1 MKTKERVFQT
11 VLIILAIAVSAIP
24 AIYAS
29 ATGYYFSETESKL
42 LASLSHLL
50 LIGALLIGINRNPK
64 SKPSKIGAISG
75 LTVLML
81 LRWF

>member
-1 MKTKERVFQT
+1 MKTREQIFRM
-11 VLIILAIAVSAIP
+11 VLIILSFALLAIP
-24 AIYAS
+24 AAYAS
-29 ATGYYFSETESKL
+29 ATGNYFSEISSNL
-42 LASLSHLL
+42 IVSVSDLL

-75 LTVLML
+75 LTILLL

>member
-1 MKTKERVFQT
+1 MKTKERGFRT

-29 ATGYYFSETESKL
+29 ATGNYFSETESKL
-42 LASLSHLL
+42 LVSLSHLL